1 MSNIHTY
8 VVLAYKESEFL
19 EDCIKSVLNQKYKS
33 DVVIATST
41 PNDYIKKMAKKYKL
55 KVIENKSTK
64 KGIGVDFDFASNCVK
79 NKLVTIAHQDD
90 IYDYEYSQKVVDA
103 YNKYKD
109 STIIFTDY
117 YEIKKDRKEYS
128 NANLKIKR
136 ILLFPLRFKGIS
148 KFKFI
153 KRSSLRYG
161 NAISCPAVTFVQA
174 NVPETKFETDMKCDI
189 DWYAW
194 EKISRVK
201 GRFIFIKDKL
211 MGHRID
217 ETTTTTAII
226 NDGIRTK
233 EDLIMFKKFWPTPI
247 AKFINKFYRKSENN
261 NNLKEKKD

>member
-1 MSNIHTY
+1 MNKKEHTF
-8 VVLAYKESEFL
+8 VVLAYKESEYL

-41 PNDYIKKMAKKYKL
+41 PNDYIDKMAKKYKL
-55 KVIENKSTK
+55 KVIVNKSDK

-79 NKLVTIAHQDD
+79 NKLITIAHQDD

-109 STIIFTDY
+109 SIIIFTDY

-128 NANLKIKR
+128 NTNLKIKR
-136 ILLFPLRFKGIS
+136 ILLFRLRFRNLS

-153 KRSSLRYG
+153 KRSALRYG
-161 NAISCPAVTFVQA
+161 NAISCPAVTFVQE
-174 NVPETKFETDMKCDI
+174 NVPENKFDADMKCDI

-194 EKISRVK
+194 EKLSKEK

-217 ETTTTTAII
+217 ETTTTTKII
-226 NDGIRTK
+226 NEGIRTK
-233 EDLIMFKKFWPTPI
+233 EDLIILKKFWPTPI
-247 AKFINKFYRKSENN
+247 AKLINRFYKKSEKNN
-261 NNLKEKKD
+261 SKI